1 MEIDVGLYRFLY
13 GTVRLLAFVL
23 AFYDTMKFSRTIVI
37 VRLDYCIHPPHII
50 RYFSCSIY

>member
-37 VRLDYCIHPPHII
+37 VRLDYYIHPPHII
-50 RYFSCSIY
+50 RYFSCPIY